1 MPSPTLVE
9 RVQALPVPYRPNI
22 VLGGYAVKTGRV
34 LPIPG
39 VTLAARYRRGRHV

>member
-1 MPSPTLVE
+1 MPSPRLWNAC
-9 RVQALPVPYRPNI
+9 RRCPVPYRPNI

-39 VTLAARYRRGRHV
+39 VTLAPDIGALGLD